1 MVTTNANLINNG
13 IYQYVR
19 VLMHRGYLGTTFS
32 FGMSDGVIISMYA
45 YAPSIYPDAR
55 TPGVFKNSPNRKAYG
70 LSKPDLLYLPQDT
83 LERYAKTHK
92 IHR

>member
-19 VLMHRGYLGTTFS
+19 VLMHRGYLGTTYS
-32 FGMSDGVIISMYA
+32 FGMSNSVIISMYA
-45 YAPSIYPDAR
+45 YTPSVSIAR
-55 TPGVFKNSPNRKAYG
+55 REPGVFKNSPNRKAYG

-83 LERYAKTHK
+83 LERYVKTCK
-92 IHR
+92 RYR